1 MADQQPFPFA
11 FEDPLF
17 SKGSSMAVDDLPL
30 IGSQIHQDASS
41 ASHSASEGHGAQRRT
56 DSQVSFLNKAE
67 VLASE
72 NTHSPRT
79 IDSFSANTSA
89 SQTQE
94 TQATSDPWGILQSIN
109 PDYATVYL
117 SKTDGR
123 GYLLGRHKECDI
135 IFNHPQISNRHCL
148 IFKENRVDT
157 QTGPVDC
164 IFIEDLSTNG
174 TYVNGKKIGRNQRR
188 QIHPGD
194 SIQLAR
200 YNSKL
205 HEKFND
211 NFYIF
216 KQVTHETNELGLTI
230 NKKYLIGNTLGRGNF
245 AEVKLATDRTTGK
258 RYAVKIINKRRFLN
272 KPKLTESLQREIA
285 ILMAIKH
292 PCIIS
297 THGVYDEE
305 DFLYI
310 VLELVDGGELFDLI
324 VKKRRFTE
332 PEARV
337 VFYQLFQAI
346 KYLHDR
352 GITHRDM
359 KPENILLDPRDP
371 LRVKISDFGL
381 AKIVGEDSFI
391 KTLCGTPN
399 YVAPEVL
406 QPPQYRQ
413 YSKKVDLWSLG
424 VILYIC
430 LCGFP
435 PFSDELG
442 PPNMQAQI
450 REGIYNFPSPYW
462 DDISPEAISLVEK
475 LLQVNP
481 EKRLTVDEALEHP
494 WMKMENQMHEV
505 TSTAPFFH
513 SLKQEFNRVHTTLSP
528 EKVLN
533 ELQSDGNTAAVL
545 KREPAT
551 HRADSPSK
559 RPRTS

>member
-1 MADQQPFPFA
+1 MADQQLPFSL
-11 FEDPLF
+11 EDPLF
-17 SKGSSMAVDDLPL
+17 SKGSSMMVDELPL
-30 IGSQIHQDASS
+30 IGPQVTSDPSIGQSTN
-41 ASHSASEGHGAQRRT
+41 EGTIPTKRT
-56 DSQVSFLNKAE
+56 DSQASFLRKAE
-67 VLASE
+67 FLVSE
-72 NTHSPRT
+72 NGSTEP
-79 IDSFSANTSA
+79 IDSTPSNDSS
-89 SQTQE
+89 SQIEDTP
-94 TQATSDPWGILQSIN
+94 TTHWGILQSIN
-109 PDYATVYL
+109 PEYPTVYL

-123 GYLLGRHKECDI
+123 GYLLGRHSECDV
-135 IFNHPQISNRHCL
+135 IFTHPQISNRHCL
-148 IFKENRVDT
+148 IFKENRVET

-188 QIHPGD
+188 QIRQGD

-216 KQVTHETNELGLTI
+216 KQVSPETNEPGLTI
-230 NKKYLIGNTLGRGNF
+230 SKKYLIGNTLGRGNF

-272 KPKLTESLQREIA
+272 KPKLSESLQREIA

-292 PCIIS
+292 PSIIS
-297 THGVYDEE
+297 THGVYDEQ

-337 VFYQLFQAI
+337 IFYQLFQAI

-381 AKIVGEDSFI
+381 AKIVGEESFI

-406 QPPQYRQ
+406 QPPQHRQ

-435 PFSDELG
+435 PSPLG
-442 PPNMQAQI
+442 PPNMQSQI
-450 REGIYNFPSPYW
+450 KEGIYGFPSPYW
-462 DDISPEAISLVEK
+462 DNISPEAISLIK
-475 LLQVNP
+475 QLLQVNP

-494 WMKMENQMHEV
+494 WMNMENQMQDDA
-505 TSTAPFFH
+505 TTAPFFNT
-513 SLKQEFNRVHTTLSP
+513 LKQEFTRVHTTLSP
-528 EKVLN
+528 EKGA
-533 ELQSDGNTAAVL
+533 EEARSSSSTSSMA
-545 KREPAT
+545 KREPASQEV
-551 HRADSPSK
+551 DSPSK
-559 RPRTS
+559 RPKTS